1 MAYNKEELKNSKTF
15 CMAPW
20 MSIHHWPDGKTYPC
34 CLWNSRDPIG
44 NLNDSSLKEIWNNET
59 MKKTRQGML
68 KDEKISSCDRC
79 YHLEDTGDG
88 SYRQR
93 INKEHWDK
101 IDYVNETKEDGHL
114 DNMNLHLWDLRISNF
129 CNFKCR
135 SCGHAL
141 SSSWHKDAI
150 ALGEA
155 DPNAKA
161 LISISDKSKFLQDIE
176 PHYNCVDEIYFAGGE
191 PLVMPEHYQI
201 LDRLIELGRT
211 DVRIR
216 YSTNFSKLTFKG
228 KHIFDYWKQFPN
240 LELYISIDGVGK
252 VGELVRKGYD
262 DELFYKNVQL
272 YKESGVAH
280 TDYAY
285 AVTYGALNYN
295 HLFDMVL
302 DFFERDIIDQN
313 VTKTSR
319 KIFFSPIDYPTH
331 YDSVFL
337 PDSFKNKFIQRFEG
351 FDKEILSKFPKV
363 HNHVL
368 EDIMRKLK
376 TVYDRSI
383 TKQFNFEEMAKCK
396 SVTDK
401 LDLLR
406 DEKFKHVFGF
416 DSTEFVINQTKV
428 I

>member
-216 YSTNFSKLTFKG
+216 YSTNFSK
-228 KHIFDYWKQFPN
+228 
-240 LELYISIDGVGK
+240 
-252 VGELVRKGYD
+252 
-262 DELFYKNVQL
+262 NVQL